1 MRYLGLVLFL
11 PAFALLT
18 WLYLAFPR
26 ARPRTPTIRRYDA
39 GALLLATAVTTLAV
53 YLASSPQPEE
63 VVGPIWPQVL
73 ASLAAYHVFPL
84 LLLAAWWLR
93 RRIHR

>member
-11 PAFALLT
+11 PAFALLA

-26 ARPRTPTIRRYDA
+26 DRPRTPATRRYDA
-39 GALLLATAVTTLAV
+39 GMLLLATSATTLSV
-53 YLASSPQPEE
+53 YLASAPQPED

-73 ASLAAYHVFPL
+73 ASLAAFHLFPL

-93 RRIHR
+93 GRLYR